1 MWTRTVHTKV
11 SPVYISYSSEVVNG
25 WLGGCCSPV
34 LAVKKK
40 FLLPKRKEQ
49 ISCKE
54 WAAEVNFAALL
65 PSCSLPS
72 AQSCLL
78 PPHFPL
84 CFSHLELQPSPWG
97 PPQSWKP
104 HGVWLREGSFT
115 IRLVTK
121 EGVHSLPVKAT
132 AGSTECVLWAG
143 VHTGPQ
149 HRSLSPAPSCHP
161 YFCLMSIPSF
171 PPQHSQAAQT
181 AARYYSV
188 VAWIPLNACQSA
200 QRAESELFKLH
211 LLKDPWCLF
220 LLLVF
225 SNSLKS

>member
-1 MWTRTVHTKV
+1 MHV
-11 SPVYISYSSEVVNG
+11 SYSSEAANG

-40 FLLPKRKEQ
+40 FLLPEKKEQ
-49 ISCKE
+49 FSCKE
-54 WAAEVNFAALL
+54 WAAERNFAALSEPQLL
-65 PSCSLPS
+65 PRCSLPS
-72 AQSCLL
+72 AQSCLP

-97 PPQSWKP
+97 PPQPWKP
-104 HGVWLREGSFT
+104 HGIWLREGSFA

-121 EGVHSLPVKAT
+121 EGVHSLPRE
-132 AGSTECVLWAG
+132 SHNRQPHVLWAG
-143 VHTGPQ
+143 VHMGPQ
-149 HRSLSPAPSCHP
+149 HRSLSPTSSCHP
-161 YFCLMSIPSF
+161 YFFLMCIPSVL
-171 PPQHSQAAQT
+171 PHHSQAAQT
-181 AARYYSV
+181 AAHYYSV
-188 VAWIPLNACQSA
+188 VAWIPLNTCQSA

-220 LLLVF
+220 LLFVF